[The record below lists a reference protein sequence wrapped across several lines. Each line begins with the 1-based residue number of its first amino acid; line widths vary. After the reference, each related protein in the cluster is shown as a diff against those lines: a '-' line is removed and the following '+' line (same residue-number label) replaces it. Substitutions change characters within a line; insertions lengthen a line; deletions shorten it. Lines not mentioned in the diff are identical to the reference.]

1 MKNCPDCK
9 NLMSES
15 ASFCMRCGWSE
26 ELQRL
31 REALKEIS
39 KGEGAYSRDRLTH
52 AENTIRAMKDLARD
66 ALGEKENMGRG
77 DEK

>member
-1 MKNCPDCK
+1 MKVCHDCQTS
-9 NLMSES
+9 MSDS

-39 KGEGAYSRDRLTH
+39 KGEGAYSLDRLTH
-52 AENTIRAMKDLARD
+52 AENTIRAMKDLARA
-66 ALGEKENMGRG
+66 ALGEKEKAG
-77 DEK
+77 EKP